1 MQQVHEIRKIR
12 NSVHFYYHY
21 LEVYNALSVKHWRL
35 HAEILKTTTQNIHMS
50 SSYSRKMA
58 LRFGF
63 QIGNFHS
70 FQRSLVAC
78 FVWLQSNYIFTIGF
92 YSMDE
97 NRSLWNEEF
106 YFIFFIESS
115 SKNNHF
121 KWIFLHFSEQHF
133 SVDEIHQNNE
143 SIKINSTKYC
153 WWCIFWQCC
162 FFALFER

>member
-1 MQQVHEIRKIR
+1 MQQVHEIYEIR
-12 NSVHFYYHY
+12 NSVHFYYY

-35 HAEILKTTTQNIHMS
+35 HAKISETTTQNIHMS
-50 SSYSRKMA
+50 SSYLRKMA

-70 FQRSLVAC
+70 FQRSSVAC
-78 FVWLQSNYIFTIGF
+78 FVWLQIKLHFHYRLI
-92 YSMDE
+92 DE
-97 NRSLWNEEF
+97 LRSLWNEEIF
-106 YFIFFIESS
+106 VFTFFIESS

-121 KWIFLHFSEQHF
+121 KWISRHISEKHF

-153 WWCIFWQCC
+153 WWCIYLQ
-162 FFALFER
+162 